1 MWQLNVLWEKYS
13 ILILLLS
20 KGWQKILLSFFPN
33 KIQRNQF
40 FSPQLFNSYFI
51 LHLGKA

>member
-1 MWQLNVLWEKYS
+1 MYSEKN

-40 FSPQLFNSYFI
+40 FSPQLFDSYFI